1 MDFVELYMVSLGA
14 LSLVLCVYTGFYSIF
29 FRVTSILSCVLQ
41 KRSCLSFFRFS
52 SPGGG
57 SSLLPLPC
65 PPITLAEETELTK
78 TLSQN
83 GATINDLNTIRKH
96 IEELKGG
103 GLAKAAHPAQVRPQG
118 TGKLT
123 RGRLGL
129 ILVCLTVYQGVEAK
143 GM

>member
-1 MDFVELYMVSLGA
+1 MSHPYFHVFKKRDLVSHFFV
-14 LSLVLCVYTGFYSIF
+14 
-29 FRVTSILSCVLQ
+29 
-41 KRSCLSFFRFS
+41 FS

-103 GLAKAAHPAQVRPQG
+103 GLAKAAHPAQVRPG
-118 TGKLT
+118 GRESSREADLT
-123 RGRLGL
+123 
-129 ILVCLTVYQGVEAK
+129 
-143 GM
+143 

>member
-1 MDFVELYMVSLGA
+1 MCSTKEI
-14 LSLVLCVYTGFYSIF
+14 LSLIF
-29 FRVTSILSCVLQ
+29 S
-41 KRSCLSFFRFS
+41 FS

-103 GLAKAAHPAQVRPQG
+103 GLAKAAHPAQVRPKGVGRAGGGQG
-118 TGKLT
+118 HVRQT
-123 RGRLGL
+123 
-129 ILVCLTVYQGVEAK
+129 
-143 GM
+143 

>member
-1 MDFVELYMVSLGA
+1 MCSTKEI
-14 LSLVLCVYTGFYSIF
+14 LSLIF
-29 FRVTSILSCVLQ
+29 FR
-41 KRSCLSFFRFS
+41 FF

-103 GLAKAAHPAQVRPQG
+103 GLAKAAHPAQVRPRG
-118 TGKLT
+118 AGKLT
-123 RGRLGL
+123 RGRPDL
-129 ILVCLTVYQGVEAK
+129 ILVCLTVYQSVVAK
-143 GM
+143 GLSRIMQRPLFNRKNLDLSFVIEMSM